1 MYIFKNA
8 LLAISRN
15 KSRTI
20 LTAII
25 LVIIGVSST
34 IALSIRSA
42 SSKLIDSYYDTYL
55 PEATIGIKRENM
67 NEKFKNS
74 RSKRNVKKEFANIN
88 LSEEEIK
95 KYGKSSYV
103 NSYYYT
109 ATTNMNAKNIE
120 ASSSDANEE
129 NTMPGN
135 GKDKQEERKENGAF
149 SVVGYNSKKAM
160 SEFISGTYTITEGEV
175 SDDFNSNE
183 CLINEELASLNNLK
197 VGSKVTLVDPNN
209 TKKTYQL
216 VVKGIYKDN
225 DTSNQMEM
233 FSNSSNKI
241 ITNSNQVLKMNS
253 SSRLSVT
260 YVLKNYKSLEKFKTE
275 VKEKGLNENLE
286 VQDNLSEVK
295 EKVEAI
301 SNVKTFAITFLIII
315 LIIGAILLFTLN
327 IIHIR
332 KRKYEI
338 GVLRTIGMTKRK
350 LTLQFV
356 FEMLII
362 AIFSLLIGT
371 GIGAC
376 FSVPISNHL
385 LKSEIEANSEKV
397 RDINNNFGKREE
409 NKTSEISNA
418 SIEKIEDMHAVVNF
432 SVILELFG
440 IGILLTI
447 LSSSASMIAI
457 QRFSPLTILKERS

>member
-1 MYIFKNA
+1 M
-8 LLAISRN
+8 
-15 KSRTI
+15 
-20 LTAII
+20 
-25 LVIIGVSST
+25 
-34 IALSIRSA
+34 
-42 SSKLIDSYYDTYL
+42 
-55 PEATIGIKRENM
+55 
-67 NEKFKNS
+67 
-74 RSKRNVKKEFANIN
+74 VKIN
-88 LSEEEIK
+88 RK
-95 KYGKSSYV
+95 
-103 NSYYYT
+103 
-109 ATTNMNAKNIE
+109 
-120 ASSSDANEE
+120 
-129 NTMPGN
+129 
-135 GKDKQEERKENGAF
+135 KENGAF

>member
-1 MYIFKNA
+1 M
-8 LLAISRN
+8 
-15 KSRTI
+15 
-20 LTAII
+20 
-25 LVIIGVSST
+25 
-34 IALSIRSA
+34 
-42 SSKLIDSYYDTYL
+42 
-55 PEATIGIKRENM
+55 
-67 NEKFKNS
+67 
-74 RSKRNVKKEFANIN
+74 
-88 LSEEEIK
+88 
-95 KYGKSSYV
+95 
-103 NSYYYT
+103 
-109 ATTNMNAKNIE
+109 
-120 ASSSDANEE
+120 
-129 NTMPGN
+129 
-135 GKDKQEERKENGAF
+135 
-149 SVVGYNSKKAM
+149 
-160 SEFISGTYTITEGEV
+160 
-175 SDDFNSNE
+175 
-183 CLINEELASLNNLK
+183 
-197 VGSKVTLVDPNN
+197 
-209 TKKTYQL
+209 
-216 VVKGIYKDN
+216 
-225 DTSNQMEM
+225 
-233 FSNSSNKI
+233 
-241 ITNSNQVLKMNS
+241 
-253 SSRLSVT
+253 SVT

-327 IIHIR
+327 MIHIR
-332 KRKYEI
+332 ERKYEI

-385 LKSEIEANSEKV
+385 LKSEIEASSEKV